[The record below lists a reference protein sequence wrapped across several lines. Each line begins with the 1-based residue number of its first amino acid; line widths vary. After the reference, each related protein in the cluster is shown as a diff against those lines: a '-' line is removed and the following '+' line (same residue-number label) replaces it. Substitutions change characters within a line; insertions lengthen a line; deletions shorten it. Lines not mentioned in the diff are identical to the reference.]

1 MSHVRECQQC
11 GETYVPANGSC
22 PTCEVE
28 TEDRAYGVWC
38 VRHGGRAGFAEAWL
52 KVNDKRAVFPTEDA
66 ARAEAAR
73 LMAKIKTTN
82 VSYSAREIY

>member
-1 MSHVRECQQC
+1 MYPEDES
-11 GETYVPANGSC
+11 
-22 PTCEVE
+22 E

-38 VRHGGRAGFAEAWL
+38 VRHGGRLGFAEAWL

-73 LMAKIKTTN
+73 LMSKVKTPN
-82 VSYSAREIY
+82 VSYSAREI